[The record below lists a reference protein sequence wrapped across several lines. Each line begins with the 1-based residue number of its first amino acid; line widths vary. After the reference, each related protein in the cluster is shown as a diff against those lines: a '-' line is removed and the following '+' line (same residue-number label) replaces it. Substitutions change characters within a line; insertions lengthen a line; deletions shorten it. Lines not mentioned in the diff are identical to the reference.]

1 MNITIGSKIK
11 ISKTLFKIIV
21 VNGLNALIVLSLIYL
36 APQVE
41 RVASEVKTKSSES
54 LARQQVS
61 SSAVLQSEIDR
72 NKDNI
77 EKIRSKLSGEKTV
90 IAFLADLD
98 KLRSEGVVSASDFP
112 TTQEIIDKQKLTGFP
127 VSLSFKGD
135 LNTINNNWQKVNSL
149 PYLLRPVTIDLLLE
163 DGQNTLTLG
172 YFFIFK

>member
-1 MNITIGSKIK
+1 MNIAIGTKIK

-21 VNGLNALIVLSLIYL
+21 VNALNGLIVLAIIYL
-36 APQVE
+36 APQIE
-41 RVASEVKTKSSES
+41 KVASEVKTKSSES

-72 NKDNI
+72 NKESI

-98 KLRSEGVVSASDFP
+98 KLRSEGVVTASEFP
-112 TTQEIIDKQKLTGFP
+112 TTQEIVDKQKLVGFP
-127 VSLSFKGD
+127 VSLTFRGD
-135 LNTINNNWQKVNSL
+135 LNTINSSWQKVNSL
-149 PYLLRPVTIDLLLE
+149 PYLLRPVTVDVLLE
-163 DGQNTLTLG
+163 DGQNTITIG